1 MFAYLECAL
10 MFDGP
15 DTDANGHDGDEDKW
29 DEDEQPQDLRPAV
42 LQLVTRQQLKHEQ
55 EHVHASTQHH
65 ALVVG
70 VRLTLQP
77 VGTGCTLSISIL
89 WGILVETW
97 NVFIHLLFIIHGHT
111 PVM

>member
-77 VGTGCTLSISIL
+77 VENLECFHPPPVYHTLSRDCHVTQLIL
-89 WGILVETW
+89 WQIG
-97 NVFIHLLFIIHGHT
+97 
-111 PVM
+111 